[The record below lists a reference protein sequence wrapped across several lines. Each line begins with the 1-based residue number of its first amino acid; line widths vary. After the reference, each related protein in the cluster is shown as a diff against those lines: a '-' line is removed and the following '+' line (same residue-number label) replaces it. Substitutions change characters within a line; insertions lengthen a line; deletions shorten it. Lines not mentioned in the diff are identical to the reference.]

1 MQKVSVAYVVVRW
14 PSDSVEEVRVLPDIN
29 DNSTRNDDGGVGNN
43 GNNITEY
50 NAFSI
55 LLSNEFCECGDNVS
69 DNGGGLHWI
78 TINNSICRGDSDIIL
93 IRSNDD

>member
-1 MQKVSVAYVVVRW
+1 MSVAYVVVRW

-29 DNSTRNDDGGVGNN
+29 DNSTRNDDGGVRDN

-55 LLSNEFCECGDNVS
+55 LLSNEFCECCNNVS
-69 DNGGGLHWI
+69 DYGSGLHWVI
-78 TINNSICRGDSDIIL
+78 INHSIRRGDSDIIP
-93 IRSNDD
+93 IRRYDD